1 MKKIFLAC
9 LTMCAIFA
17 FTSQESQAQDIVD
30 FRKTKIQKV
39 ETGLNPA
46 VAAKKIQA
54 RQDKLD
60 GKTSLLRRAFT
71 PSTSGKAA
79 INNKKVIYRSVES
92 KK

>member
-39 ETGLNPA
+39 ETGVNP
-46 VAAKKIQA
+46 VAAAKVQA
-54 RQDKLD
+54 KQDKLN
-60 GKTSLLRRAFT
+60 GKTSLLRRAIT
-71 PSTSGKAA
+71 PSTSGKVA
-79 INNKKVIYRSVES
+79 INNKKIIYRSLES